1 MCGICGIVYEDP
13 TRVPS
18 EHTLL
23 AMRDALTH
31 RGPDDSGHYLAPG
44 VALGA
49 RRLAIL
55 DLSDRGHMPMCSPDG
70 RYWITYNGEVY
81 NHQQLRGLL
90 KAQGH
95 TFHSNTDTE
104 TVLNLYALEGPA
116 MLERLNGMFAFAIWD
131 SQERTLFL
139 ARDRMG
145 IKPLYYS
152 VSENAIYF
160 ASEEKALHV
169 GGVPPAFDET
179 KWEELLCFRYVAGE
193 NTPFVGVNKLL
204 PGHYMLWRD
213 GRASFKRWWHLAER
227 ARAVRNHL
235 CEQPSAWFKETFDSA
250 VSLRRISDVP
260 IGVML
265 SGGLDSASV
274 AASLA
279 RNQAQGLA
287 TFTVRFQEEAYDEGP
302 LARQV
307 ADRCN
312 LEYHDLTVPPEE
324 LLTRLRE
331 ASWFSDEPL
340 GHSSSLHILA
350 LSKYAKSRVSVLLS
364 GEGSDEVLGGYVRY
378 LPLRY
383 HGLLNLSRLLLA
395 LAGPLASVNPRLQ
408 KLKRFLTLNSIERLI
423 LFNACDVLP
432 SDLVRLGMNPVAEYP
447 YREQLLSEAQSLY
460 PDEPVRQ
467 AMYNDQHTFLCS
479 LLDRNDRMT
488 MGSSIECR
496 VPFLDYRLVEGLAA
510 LPSEALLKGRRG
522 KALLRSAVG
531 GRLPEPVLNGRK
543 WGFGVPWNSY
553 LRNIPELR
561 AFVASIPELPIV
573 RQGPFDLSKLK
584 LVISRFLAGEDTESA
599 LINQLVMVSIWH
611 ETYFQRVAELTSKD
625 QVEDKNHVAWES
637 EQTLNF
643 AEVVS

>member
-1 MCGICGIVYEDP
+1 MCGICGIVYSDP
-13 TRVPS
+13 TRLAGK
-18 EHTLL
+18 HILL
-23 AMRDALTH
+23 AMRDALAH
-31 RGPDDSGHYLAPG
+31 RGPDDAGHYLAPG

-49 RRLAIL
+49 RRLANMH
-55 DLSDRGHMPMCSPDG
+55 LSERGHMPMCTPDG

-90 KAQGH
+90 RAQGH

-104 TVLNLYALEGPA
+104 TILNLYALEGPA

-131 SQERTLFL
+131 SQECTLFL

-145 IKPLYYS
+145 VKPLYYA
-152 VSENAIYF
+152 VNENAIYF

-169 GGVPPAFDET
+169 GGVPAAFDET

-227 ARAVRNHL
+227 VTALRDDFAG
-235 CEQPSAWFKETFDSA
+235 EPSAWLRETFDSA

-279 RNQAQGLA
+279 RDQAQGLA
-287 TFTVRFQEEAYDEGP
+287 TFTIRFQEERYDEGP

-312 LEYHDLTVPPEE
+312 LEYHDLTVPPED
-324 LLTRLRE
+324 LLTGLRE
-331 ASWFSDEPL
+331 ASWFNDEPL

-350 LSKYAKSRVSVLLS
+350 LSKYAKSLVSVLLS

-383 HGLLNLSRLLLA
+383 PGLLNLSRLLLP
-395 LAGPLASVNPRLQ
+395 LAGPLAGINPRLQ
-408 KLKRFLTLNSIERLI
+408 KLKHVLTL
-423 LFNACDVLP
+423 
-432 SDLVRLGMNPVAEYP
+432 
-447 YREQLLSEAQSLY
+447 
-460 PDEPVRQ
+460 
-467 AMYNDQHTFLCS
+467 
-479 LLDRNDRMT
+479 
-488 MGSSIECR
+488 SSIE
-496 VPFLDYRLVEGLAA
+496 PLVL
-510 LPSEALLKGRRG
+510 
-522 KALLRSAVG
+522 
-531 GRLPEPVLNGRK
+531 
-543 WGFGVPWNSY
+543 FY
-553 LRNIPELR
+553 
-561 AFVASIPELPIV
+561 
-573 RQGPFDLSKLK
+573 
-584 LVISRFLAGEDTESA
+584 
-599 LINQLVMVSIWH
+599 
-611 ETYFQRVAELTSKD
+611 
-625 QVEDKNHVAWES
+625 
-637 EQTLNF
+637 
-643 AEVVS
+643 